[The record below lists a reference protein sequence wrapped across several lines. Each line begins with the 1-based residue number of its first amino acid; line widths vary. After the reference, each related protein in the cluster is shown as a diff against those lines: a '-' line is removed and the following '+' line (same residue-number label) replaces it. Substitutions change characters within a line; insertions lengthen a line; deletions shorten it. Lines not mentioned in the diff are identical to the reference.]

1 MSNITK
7 KALAESLKK
16 IMTVTPLDKIT
27 INDIV
32 KDCEVNRRTF
42 YYHFQDIYA
51 LLEWIYKIEVANAM
65 GDNKTYETWR
75 DGFLSIF
82 YYLSDNKKMVMNTYH
97 SIGRDKLEKHLYAAV
112 YTLVLNVVNEI
123 TLNVEVSEDIKEF
136 VVNFY
141 KVALVGLLLEW
152 IRTNMVENP
161 ESIIGHL
168 TQLIGGDTYKVLCHS
183 ARP

>member
-16 IMTVTPLDKIT
+16 KMKTTPLAKIT
-27 INDIV
+27 INDIA
-32 KDCEVNRRTF
+32 KDCQVNRRTF

-51 LLEWIYKIEVANAM
+51 LLEWIFKNEVVEAM
-65 GDNKTYETWR
+65 EENTTCKTWQE
-75 DGFLSIF
+75 GFLSIF
-82 YYLSDNKKMVMNTYH
+82 NYLSENRKIVLNTYN
-97 SIGRDKLEKHLYAAV
+97 SIGRDQLETHLYSAV

-123 TLNVEVSEDIKEF
+123 IKDIKVSEKEKLF

-152 IRTNMVENP
+152 IRTNMDDDPAEIIENLTK
-161 ESIIGHL
+161 IIS
-168 TQLIGGDTYKVLCHS
+168 GDTYKALLKS
-183 ARP
+183 TI